1 MIAFSAQDNWQKLTS
16 LLSGQFC
23 ASINLIKPTETIRP
37 KAAFRPFL
45 SRADSVAQSFFANG
59 SSTDQFTASQQKEYG
74 FMAALPQ
81 EAICTENLTPWT
93 KLLPCR
99 GRKGIGSLLVA
110 TNLFNSQFI
119 SLSLDFRFTCSVWQ
133 NQSMF
138 FSRFFNHFTITT
150 GYHQLRRHLGH

>member
-1 MIAFSAQDNWQKLTS
+1 MFVYQIIVSCLLTIYFFCSAQENWQKLTS
-16 LLSGQFC
+16 FLSGQFC

-45 SRADSVAQSFFANG
+45 SRDGQSQSIFANFNR
-59 SSTDQFTASQQKEYG
+59 SSEGTSAQEKEFG

-99 GRKGIGSLLVA
+99 GRKGLANLLVA

-119 SLSLDFRFTCSVWQ
+119 SLSLDFRFSCSV
-133 NQSMF
+133 
-138 FSRFFNHFTITT
+138 RLKCCI
-150 GYHQLRRHLGH
+150 Y